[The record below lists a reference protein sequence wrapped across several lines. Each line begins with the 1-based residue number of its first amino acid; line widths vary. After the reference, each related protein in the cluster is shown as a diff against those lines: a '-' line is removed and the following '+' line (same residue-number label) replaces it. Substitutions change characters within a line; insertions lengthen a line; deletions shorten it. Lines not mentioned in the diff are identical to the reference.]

1 MEFASLAI
9 DFKNTIVYRL
19 RMSKTAIL
27 RARIDAE
34 RKMLAEQ
41 IFSQLGLSIGD
52 GINIFLSQVCIHQS
66 IPFSLTTRQHL
77 NLTNATI
84 EQIEKRYE
92 DRVLNST
99 TQNALKQK
107 SFKEKFKST
116 SEVVSFSK

>member
-107 SFKEKFKST
+107 SFKEKFKSP